1 MKHSITGEIE
11 LADDYSIN
19 IRRLFE
25 EALKEVYGEATVEEA
40 KRTLSPSLFKL
51 TNDPLQHAVES
62 TFKKPQF
69 GVPEPD
75 FLNEFK
81 YNTGVFSAF
90 KAHAEQE
97 LLVSMLLDEKGNLRS
112 FHQFKKAVKGV
123 NIKWNEQWL
132 RTEYNTAVRSARS
145 AANYRD
151 ALRSKEMYPNL
162 EYIISNAREKRE
174 SHLELVGTIR
184 PIEDPFWDTYLPP
197 SDWNCACS
205 VKPTDKPVTELP
217 KVVKGV
223 PPVFRN
229 NPGKTAEFVKL
240 DEHPY
245 LKGKGLSTCP
255 ECRRQGLTTAKGEG
269 EELCQ
274 MHQLAKAHADKSKLI
289 AKRKIKFDELL
300 KDPNYKDVAFD
311 PRSGGLKATH
321 VGHNFDRKKGWYERK
336 VQDVAYKAGNE
347 VILESEQFGK
357 LGERFTD
364 GTWNGKKFEIAAAE
378 TGTSNNIRKALNHCA
393 AKRETEIAV
402 VFFPK
407 NFNMDDFIRGVAR
420 YKGIKKVSPE
430 NYIEFDAII
439 GITSQG
445 ELKIPSKDI

>member
-11 LADDYSIN
+11 LADDYAIN
-19 IRRLFE
+19 IDKLFD

-62 TFKKPQF
+62 TFSEPQF
-69 GVPEPD
+69 GKPEPD

-97 LLVSMLLDEKGNLRS
+97 LLVSMLLDEEGNLHS
-112 FHQFKKAVKGV
+112 FHKFRKAVKQVG
-123 NIKWNEQWL
+123 IRWNEHWL
-132 RTEYNTAVRSARS
+132 RTEYNTAVRSARA

-162 EYIISNAREKRE
+162 EYLMSNAQDKRE

-205 VKPTDKPVTELP
+205 VTPTDKPVTDLP
-217 KVVKGV
+217 TIVNEV

-229 NPGKTAEFVKL
+229 NPGKTAEFVNL

-245 LKGKGLSTCP
+245 LKGKGLPTCP
-255 ECRRQGLTTAKGEG
+255 ECRRQGLVTGKIDNADAFIDRGSQYCIKHRFVYLSNLKSFAKQAINNLKMNKRHEAGNVVLGQLDNSIRKDLKSRGIKLHRTDALTNAHTIYKYIDHGKASKGAVLPFEDMDYILTAILDPDKVYLQTGGKGKGCYIMTTPY
-269 EELCQ
+269 
-274 MHQLAKAHADKSKLI
+274 
-289 AKRKIKFDELL
+289 
-300 KDPNYKDVAFD
+300 KDGKVVKVLVHINYKEKRRVFNYVK
-311 PRSGGLKATH
+311 SWGIVEEKGLNN
-321 VGHNFDRKKGWYERK
+321 G
-336 VQDVAYKAGNE
+336 E
-347 VILESEQFGK
+347 VV
-357 LGERFTD
+357 
-364 GTWNGKKFEIAAAE
+364 EI
-378 TGTSNNIRKALNHCA
+378 K
-393 AKRETEIAV
+393 
-402 VFFPK
+402 
-407 NFNMDDFIRGVAR
+407 
-420 YKGIKKVSPE
+420 
-430 NYIEFDAII
+430 
-439 GITSQG
+439 
-445 ELKIPSKDI
+445 